1 MNQKRRQFEVC
12 LQPRCWTLCGRV
24 TIAFAILVLSGCGTA
39 TVEDDPKIRALTAQL
54 NKVET
59 IRLEEHS
66 SSEPVSVEK
75 ATAEVTEQ
83 IAEPN
88 ELAPAVELTIEE
100 VRAAALANNLDLKVE
115 LIDPAIAQQAVDAE
129 RAKFESVFFGSTGYR
144 RTETLDDG
152 SVSKSSSHEIG
163 VESPLHTGG
172 AVTASLPLSTFDSSD
187 AGFDGVSEA
196 AVSVSFIQSLLRD
209 AGTRINTHSIRIAG
223 YDKHIVDAR
232 TKLAAIG
239 ILANADIAY
248 WYLYAARR
256 ELDVRREQYKL
267 AQNQLEHAR
276 GLVESGSAAKIEI
289 VRAKAGLAGRLEDV
303 INAETWVLDRERD
316 LKRIMN
322 REAMPLNSIVRIV
335 TATEP
340 DPSGLDLDDEAM
352 VKAALSNRMEMA
364 QLEFRLAID
373 EINVELARN
382 RRLPRVTFDYT
393 YRTSAQSETVGRTFE
408 RIADSSFDDHSVGLS
423 ATIPLGNE
431 AAEARF
437 RRARLERLQ
446 SQFGLERRELLI
458 RQEVYDAVNELRQNW
473 RRILAAEQ
481 GAAAARRDY
490 EVQQS
495 QFQLGKRTSTDVLF
509 AATRLGDAQLRR
521 VGAFT
526 EYEIAQIR
534 LARATGTLLGYG
546 QIQLEPID
554 INSQ

>member
-1 MNQKRRQFEVC
+1 MKQKRKQFEVRF
-12 LQPRCWTLCGRV
+12 QPRCWTLCGRV
-24 TIAFAILVLSGCGTA
+24 TIAFAILALSGCGTP
-39 TVEDDPKIRALTAQL
+39 TIEDDPKIRALTAQL

-59 IRLEEHS
+59 IRLEERS

-75 ATAEVTEQ
+75 ATTELTER

-88 ELAPAVELTIEE
+88 ELAPTIELTIEE

-115 LIDPAIAQQAVDAE
+115 LIDPAIAKQNLDAE

-144 RTETLDDG
+144 RTEAPDEA
-152 SVSKSSSHEIG
+152 SVSRSSSHEIG
-163 VESPLHTGG
+163 VELPLHTGG
-172 AVTASLPLSTFDSSD
+172 AVTASVPFSTSDSSD

-232 TKLAAIG
+232 TKLAAIS
-239 ILANADIAY
+239 ILANADVAY

-289 VRAKAGLAGRLEDV
+289 VLAEAGLAGRLEDV
-303 INAETWVLDRERD
+303 INAETRVLERERD

-340 DPSGLDLDDEAM
+340 KPLGLDLDDEAM

-393 YRTSAQSETVGRTFE
+393 YRTSAQSESVGRTFE

-437 RRARLERLQ
+437 RRARLGRLQ

-458 RQEVYDAVNELRQNW
+458 RQEVYEAVNELRQNW

-481 GAAAARRDY
+481 GVAAARRDY

-495 QFQLGKRTSTDVLF
+495 QFQLGKRNSTDVLF
-509 AATRLGDAQLRR
+509 SATRLGDAQLRR

-526 EYEIAQIR
+526 EYEIAQVR

>member
-1 MNQKRRQFEVC
+1 M
-12 LQPRCWTLCGRV
+12 CGRV

>member
-1 MNQKRRQFEVC
+1 MKQKRRQFEVW
-12 LQPRCWTLCGRV
+12 LQARCWTLCGRV
-24 TIAFAILVLSGCGTA
+24 TIALAILVLSGCGTP
-39 TVEDDPKIRALTAQL
+39 TIEDDPKIRALTAQL

-66 SSEPVSVEK
+66 SSEPVSVEE

-88 ELAPAVELTIEE
+88 ESAPAVELTIEE

-144 RTETLDDG
+144 RTESPDDG
-152 SVSKSSSHEIG
+152 SVSRSSSHEIG

-172 AVTASLPLSTFDSSD
+172 AVTASVPFSTFDSSD

-232 TKLAAIG
+232 TKLSAIS

-289 VRAKAGLAGRLEDV
+289 VLAEAGLAGRLEGV

-322 REAMPLNSIVRIV
+322 RQAMPLNSIVRIV

-340 DPSGLDLDDEAM
+340 DPLGLDLDDEAM

-382 RRLPRVTFDYT
+382 RKLPSVTFDYT

-437 RRARLERLQ
+437 RRARLERLR
-446 SQFGLERRELLI
+446 SQFGIERRELLI
-458 RQEVYDAVNELRQNW
+458 RQEVYEAVNKLRQNW

-481 GAAAARRDY
+481 GIVAARRDY

-495 QFQLGKRTSTDVLF
+495 QFQLGQRTSTDVLF
-509 AATRLGDAQLRR
+509 AATRLGDAQLRKVR
-521 VGAFT
+521 AFT
-526 EYEIAQIR
+526 EYEIAQVR

-554 INSQ
+554 IDSQ

>member
-1 MNQKRRQFEVC
+1 MKQERNPFEVQWHAGC
-12 LQPRCWTLCGRV
+12 ETWRGLITTVLAV
-24 TIAFAILVLSGCGTA
+24 LVLSGCGTPR
-39 TVEDDPKIRALTAQL
+39 VEDAARVRTLTEQL
-54 NKVET
+54 GHIDTV
-59 IRLEEHS
+59 RLEEHS
-66 SSEPVSVEK
+66 STEPVSVEK

-88 ELAPAVELTIEE
+88 ETAPAVELTIEE

-115 LIDPAIAQQAVDAE
+115 LIDPAIAKQDLDAE
-129 RAKFESVFFGSTGYR
+129 RAKFESVFRGSTGYR
-144 RTETLDDG
+144 RTEAPDDG
-152 SVSKSSSHEIG
+152 SVSRSSSHELG

-172 AVTASLPLSTFDSSD
+172 AVTASVPFSTFDSSD

-196 AVSVSFIQSLLRD
+196 AVSVSFIQSLFRD

-223 YDKHIVDAR
+223 YGKHIVDAR
-232 TKLAAIG
+232 TKLSAIS

-289 VRAKAGLAGRLEDV
+289 VLAEAGLAGRLEGV
-303 INAETWVLDRERD
+303 INAETRVLDRERD
-316 LKRIMN
+316 LKLIMN
-322 REAMPLNSIVRIV
+322 REAMPLNSIIRII

-340 DPSGLDLDDEAM
+340 DPLGLDLDDEAM

>member
-1 MNQKRRQFEVC
+1 
-12 LQPRCWTLCGRV
+12 
-24 TIAFAILVLSGCGTA
+24 LSGCGTPR
-39 TVEDDPKIRALTAQL
+39 VEDAARVRTLTEQL
-54 NKVET
+54 GHIDTV
-59 IRLEEHS
+59 RLEEHS
-66 SSEPVSVEK
+66 STEPVSVEK

-88 ELAPAVELTIEE
+88 ETAPAVELTIEE

-115 LIDPAIAQQAVDAE
+115 LIDPAIAKQDLDAE
-129 RAKFESVFFGSTGYR
+129 RAKFESVFRGSTGYR
-144 RTETLDDG
+144 RTEAPDDG
-152 SVSKSSSHEIG
+152 SVSRSSSHELG

-172 AVTASLPLSTFDSSD
+172 AVTASVPFSTFDSSD

-196 AVSVSFIQSLLRD
+196 AVSVSFIQSLFRD

-223 YDKHIVDAR
+223 YGKHIVDAR
-232 TKLAAIG
+232 TKLSAISILANAIVDARTKLSAIS

-289 VRAKAGLAGRLEDV
+289 VLAEAGLAGRLEGV
-303 INAETWVLDRERD
+303 INAETRVLDRERD
-316 LKRIMN
+316 LKLIMN
-322 REAMPLNSIVRIV
+322 RQAMPLNSIIRIV

-340 DPSGLDLDDEAM
+340 DPLGLDLDDEAM